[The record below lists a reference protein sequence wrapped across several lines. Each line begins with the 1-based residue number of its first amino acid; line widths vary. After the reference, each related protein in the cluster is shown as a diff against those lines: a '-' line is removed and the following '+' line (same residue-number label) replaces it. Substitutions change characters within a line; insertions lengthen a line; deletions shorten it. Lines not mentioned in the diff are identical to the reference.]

1 MVDYSGYEHI
11 LAERDGNILT
21 LTLNRP
27 DRMNAVNGRLHTE
40 LSTIF
45 REVNRDNEAW
55 AVILTGAGRAF
66 CAGGDIG
73 GMASSES
80 GSNLE
85 HRVAEVRGEAQE
97 IVYSILDLEKP
108 LVGKINGAAVGLGA
122 TVALLCDVV
131 VASVKARIG
140 DRHVNVGLVAGDG
153 GAVIWPWLVGI
164 NKAKELLMTGELI
177 QGDDLARLGIVNHL
191 VDSEELDAFCLTKAR
206 ELAGMAPYA
215 ARATKQ
221 TLNKILKKQAE
232 EVMDVGLA
240 WEWLSMRQDDHREAT
255 SAFVEKREAHFKGT

>member
-1 MVDYSGYEHI
+1 M
-11 LAERDGNILT
+11 
-21 LTLNRP
+21 
-27 DRMNAVNGRLHTE
+27 
-40 LSTIF
+40 
-45 REVNRDNEAW
+45 
-55 AVILTGAGRAF
+55 
-66 CAGGDIG
+66 
-73 GMASSES
+73 
-80 GSNLE
+80 E

-131 VASVKARIG
+131 VASEKTRIG

>member
-1 MVDYSGYEHI
+1 MATYDGYEHI
-11 LAERDGNILT
+11 QAERDGNILT

-27 DRMNAVNGRLHTE
+27 DRMNAVNGRMHTE

-45 REVNRDNEAW
+45 REVNADNETW
-55 AVILTGAGRAF
+55 AVVLTGAGRAF
-66 CAGGDIG
+66 CAGGDVG

-80 GSNLE
+80 GSNTE
-85 HRVAEVRGEAQE
+85 RRVAEVRGEAQQ
-97 IVYSILDLEKP
+97 IVHSMLDLEKP

-122 TVALLCDVV
+122 TIALLCDVV
-131 VASVKARIG
+131 VATEKTRIG

-177 QGDDLARLGIVNHL
+177 QGADLLRLGIVNHL
-191 VDSEELDAFCLTKAR
+191 VEEDELDQFCADKAR

-221 TLNKILKKQAE
+221 TLNKILKRQAE
-232 EVMDVGLA
+232 EVLDIGLG
-240 WEWLSMRQDDHREAT
+240 WEWLSMRQDDHHEAAT
-255 SAFVEKREAHFKGT
+255 AFVEKREAHFTGH